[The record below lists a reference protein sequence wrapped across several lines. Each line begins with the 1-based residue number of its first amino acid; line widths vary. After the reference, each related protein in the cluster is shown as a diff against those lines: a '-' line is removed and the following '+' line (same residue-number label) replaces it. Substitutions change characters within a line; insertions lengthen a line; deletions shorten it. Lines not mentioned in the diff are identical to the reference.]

1 MAVRCLLRVRV
12 FSNSSNEPLLLL
24 LLLLWLSVSL
34 LVLDANIAAAAFSL
48 DCDST
53 FHCASL
59 ELGFF
64 VAVALLE
71 PLSSLASR
79 RRRISVG
86 LRAAG
91 ALSTS
96 EEESKQED
104 DDACL
109 CSCAAALAHA
119 AMQFCIL
126 WAFHPLPQGASLCFL
141 AAGSSGVPSQA
152 GLGRTAPARTYG
164 RVDE

>member
-1 MAVRCLLRVRV
+1 ML
-12 FSNSSNEPLLLL
+12 FSSSHCPCDC
-24 LLLLWLSVSL
+24 SVWPMTPEL
-34 LVLDANIAAAAFSL
+34 ETQRLDAIIAAAAFSL

-64 VAVALLE
+64 MALLE

-96 EEESKQED
+96 EEESKQEE